1 MSKKHWIKVG
11 VSIRHLFAWTKS
23 SLVSHVHFSLS
34 IGIFSVCMHGTTCDS
49 AEIVGVGGTV
59 HVCGRVLDKFA

>member
-1 MSKKHWIKVG
+1 M
-11 VSIRHLFAWTKS
+11 
-23 SLVSHVHFSLS
+23 SHVHFSLS
-34 IGIFSVCMHGTTCDS
+34 IGIFSVCMHGTTRDS